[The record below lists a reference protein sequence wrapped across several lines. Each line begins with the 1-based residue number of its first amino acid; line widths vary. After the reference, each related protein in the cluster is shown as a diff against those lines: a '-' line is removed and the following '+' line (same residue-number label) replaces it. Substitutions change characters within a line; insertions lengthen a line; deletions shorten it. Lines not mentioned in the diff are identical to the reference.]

1 MGYSARYHAAS
12 LAAVFIAL
20 AVGILIGAEFG
31 GDLVSSTRKGLERS
45 LTGNLQDARD
55 RADELSGR
63 LGESREFEARAYPA
77 LVDGRLEGRR
87 IGVLA
92 LGGLPDSTYA
102 AIEDTLRPTG
112 ASLVAV
118 AAVREPPDLES
129 LAEGLS
135 DTRFSDVA
143 RNPETVGALGTGV
156 GRQVVL
162 GGALL
167 DRLAGRLFSRASGR
181 FAGLDGLIVVR
192 SQPERMTMA
201 ERSATSRLESGLLD
215 GVNATRVVA
224 VGVEETGTEPS
235 SVSFFNGG
243 DISSAD
249 SLDLVAGRVATVF
262 SLLGAKGS
270 FGTKGSADRLLPEI
284 LAPVPRPPVRVGKG
298 DAGSSGQRSTGA
310 GGVSAGG

>member
-31 GDLVSSTRKGLERS
+31 GDLVRNTRASLERS

-55 RADELSGR
+55 RADELAGR
-63 LGESREFEARAYPA
+63 LGAAREFEARAYPA
-77 LVDGRLEGRR
+77 LVDGRLEGQRV
-87 IGVLA
+87 GVLA

-102 AIEDTLRPTG
+102 AIEETLRPTG

-118 AAVREPPDLES
+118 GVVREPPDLES
-129 LAEGLS
+129 LAGALS
-135 DTRFSDVA
+135 DTRFANVA
-143 RNPETVGALGTGV
+143 RNPEAVQALGVGI

-162 GGALL
+162 GGTLL
-167 DRLAGRLFSRASGR
+167 DRVAGRFFSRASGR
-181 FAGLDGLIVVR
+181 FEGLDGVIVVR
-192 SQPERMTMA
+192 SQPERMTAA
-201 ERSATSRLESGLLD
+201 ERTATSRLEVGLLD
-215 GVNATRVVA
+215 GITATRTVS
-224 VGVEETGTEPS
+224 VGVEETSTEVS
-235 SVSFFNGG
+235 SVSFFDGQ

-270 FGTKGSADRLLPEI
+270 FGTKGSADRFLPDI
-284 LAPVPRPPVRVGKG
+284 LAPAPRPPLRVEGEG
-298 DAGSSGQRSTGA
+298 GEGGTPRQQPTGRGA
-310 GGVSAGG
+310 GG